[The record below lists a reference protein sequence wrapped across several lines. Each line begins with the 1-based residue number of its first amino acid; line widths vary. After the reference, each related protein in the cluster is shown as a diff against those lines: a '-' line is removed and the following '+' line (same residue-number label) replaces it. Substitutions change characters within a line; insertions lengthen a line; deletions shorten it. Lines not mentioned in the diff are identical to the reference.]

1 MMRKPACPIITLEEH
16 YSDDEMASHFPAG
29 GASRDSHM
37 MDRLRDLG
45 ERRIREM
52 DEAGVDIQVIS
63 HNAPSGQALPPEIA
77 VEVCRKVNDRLH
89 EGVLAHPT
97 RFAAF
102 AALPTAD
109 SAGAADELERT
120 VTKLGFKGAM
130 VYGLPGGDF
139 LDHKRYWPIFERA
152 VKLDVPI
159 YLHPSTV
166 KPAVMGAYYQDYAKD
181 FPMFARPA
189 WGFAVETG
197 TLAIR
202 LVLSGLFE
210 AYPRLKIMM
219 GHLGESVPF
228 QVWRV
233 DQALSRPGQKSMNF
247 REIFCNNFYV
257 TTSGFFSTAA
267 LMCCIM
273 EMGAEHVMFSVDWP
287 AVDNQPGTQWLET
300 LPLSNADKIK
310 IAGGNAKRLLRL

>member
-1 MMRKPACPIITLEEH
+1 
-16 YSDDEMASHFPAG
+16 
-29 GASRDSHM
+29 
-37 MDRLRDLG
+37 
-45 ERRIREM
+45 
-52 DEAGVDIQVIS
+52 
-63 HNAPSGQALPPEIA
+63 
-77 VEVCRKVNDRLH
+77 
-89 EGVLAHPT
+89 
-97 RFAAF
+97 
-102 AALPTAD
+102 
-109 SAGAADELERT
+109 
-120 VTKLGFKGAM
+120 
-130 VYGLPGGDF
+130 
-139 LDHKRYWPIFERA
+139 
-152 VKLDVPI
+152 
-159 YLHPSTV
+159 
-166 KPAVMGAYYQDYAKD
+166 
-181 FPMFARPA
+181 
-189 WGFAVETG
+189 
-197 TLAIR
+197 
-202 LVLSGLFE
+202 LFE